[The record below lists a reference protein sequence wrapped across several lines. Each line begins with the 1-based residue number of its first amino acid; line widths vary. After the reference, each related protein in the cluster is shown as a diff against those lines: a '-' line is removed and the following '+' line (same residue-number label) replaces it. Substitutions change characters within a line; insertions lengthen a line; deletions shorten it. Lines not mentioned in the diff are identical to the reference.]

1 MALDTTVKS
10 IWNMDEARLKSLNYY
25 MLSCESALH
34 NWDLKSTH
42 QFLQSI
48 KLVVFPMFKE
58 KERTDLNKELK
69 ELETMKRDLDN
80 TTEESK
86 WNANSIKYHNK
97 ASEIYLEFGILN
109 VKHGLIFRKG
119 DDTQLAALKR

>member
-25 MLSCESALH
+25 MLSCEAALH
-34 NWDLKSTH
+34 NWNLQVTH

-48 KLVVFPMFKE
+48 KLVLFPMFEKQE
-58 KERTDLNKELK
+58 KEDLDKALK
-69 ELETMKRDLDN
+69 KLEIIKRDLDN
-80 TTEESK
+80 SITEKNFKKTSV
-86 WNANSIKYHNK
+86 KYHNK
-97 ASEIYLEFGILN
+97 ASEIYLEFGTLI

-119 DDTQLAALKR
+119 EDAQYAALRR

>member
-25 MLSCESALH
+25 MLSCEAALH

-48 KLVVFPMFKE
+48 KLVVFPMFKD
-58 KERTDLNKELK
+58 KERTDLDKELK
-69 ELETMKRDLDN
+69 ELEAIKRDVDN
-80 TTEESK
+80 AITEHKFKE
-86 WNANSIKYHNK
+86 NSIKYHNK
-97 ASEIYLEFGILN
+97 ASDIYLQFGTLI

-119 DDTQLAALKR
+119 EDAQYAALRR